1 MSVLLLSTALIS
13 AAESSL
19 TYQLEQN
26 TERSDVVT
34 VSVDT
39 KKLGTFYILPART
52 LADNAQPTLAC
63 VTASGS
69 RSNIKYQTDIQCDH
83 VDWQLPLAK
92 IGHDG
97 FDIADQFDSY
107 SPDKGWRFI
116 SEFNSLPRFSK
127 HSDEPIPAQ
136 VCAPNNQ
143 CSWMPDESQP
153 PLFMIWGLKP
163 IELDINGKTITVTTD
178 TNEILKTMSDWKPAL
193 ESQLAYLISL
203 FPNNQVE
210 KWDIAFFSRDKQ
222 AGSVSG
228 AAGSDKILVN
238 ALLNNGELEDDAMP
252 MLLKIAAHESMH
264 LLDTTSPMWA
274 SESLA
279 EYYGIKSLGKT
290 SYDFTDPQAEWN
302 EFKKRFPFAST
313 GLLEADDRVS
323 KEQMYQYYP
332 LFYVKGP
339 AFWQLV
345 DQSLM
350 AKGKCLDTLLP
361 TLTFNKDGHLS
372 EASISD
378 ITGVIGKQKW
388 HELANLYL

>member
-39 KKLGTFYILPART
+39 KQLGTFNIQPART
-52 LADNAQPTLAC
+52 LADGTQPTLAC

-69 RSNIKYQTDIQCDH
+69 RSDIKYQTDIQCDH

-97 FDIADQFDSY
+97 FDIADQVDSY

-153 PLFMIWGLKP
+153 PLFMIL
-163 IELDINGKTITVTTD
+163 
-178 TNEILKTMSDWKPAL
+178 S
-193 ESQLAYLISL
+193 LIH
-203 FPNNQVE
+203 
-210 KWDIAFFSRDKQ
+210 I
-222 AGSVSG
+222 
-228 AAGSDKILVN
+228 
-238 ALLNNGELEDDAMP
+238 
-252 MLLKIAAHESMH
+252 
-264 LLDTTSPMWA
+264 
-274 SESLA
+274 SE
-279 EYYGIKSLGKT
+279 
-290 SYDFTDPQAEWN
+290 
-302 EFKKRFPFAST
+302 
-313 GLLEADDRVS
+313 
-323 KEQMYQYYP
+323 
-332 LFYVKGP
+332 
-339 AFWQLV
+339 
-345 DQSLM
+345 
-350 AKGKCLDTLLP
+350 P
-361 TLTFNKDGHLS
+361 TRR
-372 EASISD
+372 
-378 ITGVIGKQKW
+378 
-388 HELANLYL
+388 